1 MTGLQGFNTFNP
13 DSSAKGVFCHC
24 LILLL
29 FVSLSL
35 FNPESLAAQSS
46 PGGVAA
52 ASLNRIP
59 TSITA
64 AQRSTEAMLQKTAS
78 TFSIRHDET
87 LEASN
92 VFEFFTNT
100 RVFIDTNL
108 EGVFDSE
115 SDLSLTTG
123 VSMAKSLQMALL
135 ENDSVYM
142 VQPDGSILIISI
154 DDEMEP
160 DYLQTVIY
168 DVTSLAGSVAQA
180 QRLGHW
186 MTQTISS
193 DSWEF
198 NGGGNATLAFYAHNG
213 RILMSVSQSYAI
225 HLRLRQHLSSTS
237 RLAGSTVV
245 LPSPGPVVRSS
256 EGSHPSRQ
264 TSTSVKLASSVVQVP
279 SQHTKSNRRKR
290 RGFSRPDSGSSSGF
304 GGGGM
309 SGGVF

>member
-1 MTGLQGFNTFNP
+1 MTGLQAFSSFNP
-13 DSSAKGVFCHC
+13 DSSAKGVFHHC

-29 FVSLSL
+29 FVSSPL

-46 PGGVAA
+46 VGVAA

-64 AQRSTEAMLQKTAS
+64 AQRSTEAKLQKMAS

-92 VFEFFTNT
+92 VFELLSMP
-100 RVFIDTNL
+100 VFIDTNL

-115 SDLSLTTG
+115 SDLTLTAG
-123 VSMAKSLQMALL
+123 VSMAKCLQMAFR

-142 VQPDGSILIISI
+142 VQHDGSILIISI

-160 DYLQTVIY
+160 DYSQTVIY
-168 DVTSLAGSVAQA
+168 DVTSLAGSVTQA

-198 NGGGNATLAFYAHNG
+198 NGGGNGSMAFYSHNG
-213 RILMSVSQSYAI
+213 RILMSVSQSYSI
-225 HLRLRQHLSSTS
+225 HLQLRRHLSSTS
-237 RLAGSTVV
+237 RLAGSTIVV
-245 LPSPGPVVRSS
+245 PSPAPVVRLPA
-256 EGSHPSRQ
+256 GSHRSNQ
-264 TSTSVKLASSVVQVP
+264 ASANVKLASSVVQVP
-279 SQHTKSNRRKR
+279 TQHTKSNRRKR

-309 SGGVF
+309 GGGVF